1 MKWGCGNCI
10 KYISFKNSTSQMRIG
25 VLHINSMHNIAAKYK
40 YITNAHINDIVLY
53 EGETES
59 LKEIIIA
66 VKKDGAN
73 TFIAAEQG
81 SRKLAN
87 AIMVLFK

>member
-1 MKWGCGNCI
+1 
-10 KYISFKNSTSQMRIG
+10 MRIG
-25 VLHINSMHNIAAKYK
+25 ALHINSMHNIAVKYK
-40 YITNAHINDIVLY
+40 YITNVYINDIVSY
-53 EGETES
+53 EGKMES
-59 LKEIIIA
+59 LKEIIMA
-66 VKKDGAN
+66 VKKDGTN

>member
-1 MKWGCGNCI
+1 
-10 KYISFKNSTSQMRIG
+10 MRIRA
-25 VLHINSMHNIAAKYK
+25 LHINSMRNIAVRYE
-40 YITNAHINDIVLY
+40 YIENVYVNDIVIF
-53 EGETES
+53 GTKKAS
-59 LKEIIIA
+59 LKEIIMA
-66 VKKDGAN
+66 VKKDGTN